1 MSDTIRQ
8 FANIKVVGLGGGGTN
23 AVNRMITSGL
33 KGVEFW
39 AVNTDVQSLNVSLA
53 DHKLQIGTKLT
64 KGLGAGA
71 NPGEGHAA
79 AEESREDISLALEG
93 ADMVF
98 LTCGMGGGTGTGA
111 SSVLAELA
119 KETGALTIG
128 VVTKPFRFE
137 GPVRMRQ
144 AGDGVDQLRDKLDAL
159 IVIPNDKLLQVV
171 PKGTSLIDS
180 FKIADD
186 VLKQGVQ
193 GIADLITTPG
203 LINLDFADVKAIMN
217 NAGSA
222 MMGIGVGSGENRA
235 INAAEMAISSPL
247 LEETITGATGV
258 IFNVSGGTDMGLHEV
273 EEAADVIYNA
283 VDPNANIIFGA
294 VINESLQNEI
304 QTTVIATGFKST
316 AKEELKP
323 LQTNKSEEA
332 PTDTLDSFLSLAG
345 VNTVNNVKENESKIE
360 EETTVSHSSFG
371 QRSYAIYNERVNNER
386 VNSERSSFMET
397 NRDKAKEVKDSKD
410 EADEEFEIPAFIRN
424 RE

>member
-1 MSDTIRQ
+1 MSDIIRQ
-8 FANIKVVGLGGGGTN
+8 FANIKVVGVGGGGIN

-39 AVNTDVQSLNVSLA
+39 AVNTDLQSLNVSMA
-53 DHKLQIGTKLT
+53 DHKLQIGAKLT

-71 NPGEGHAA
+71 NPVEGKAS
-79 AEESREDISLALEG
+79 AEESSEDISLALEG

-98 LTCGMGGGTGTGA
+98 LTSGMGGGTGTGA
-111 SSVLAELA
+111 SPCIAEAA
-119 KETGALTIG
+119 KDTHALTIA

-144 AGDGVDQLRDKLDAL
+144 AEEGLNALRDKVDAL

-171 PKGTSLIDS
+171 PRGTSLIDS
-180 FKIADD
+180 FRVADD

-222 MMGIGVGSGENRA
+222 MMGIGIGSGDNRA
-235 INAAEMAISSPL
+235 IKAAEMAISSPL

-294 VINESLQNEI
+294 VVNESLGDEI
-304 QTTVIATGFKST
+304 QITVIATGFDPNRKAEYRARTENQQKTVEPEKVEIKKNS
-316 AKEELKP
+316 
-323 LQTNKSEEA
+323 
-332 PTDTLDSFLSLAG
+332 LDSFLSLAESG
-345 VNTVNNVKENESKIE
+345 PITSTKEDSDSEKEIHAEQNRNHGGFFNRRASNEVDVLKERSF
-360 EETTVSHSSFG
+360 EET
-371 QRSYAIYNERVNNER
+371 
-386 VNSERSSFMET
+386 
-397 NRDKAKEVKDSKD
+397 KD
-410 EADEEFEIPAFIRN
+410 EDSEFDIPAFIRN
-424 RE
+424 RGE